1 MLAFLTANLSTILVA
16 AVVAALFLG
25 VCYKM
30 YRDHRAGRHS
40 CSCGGSCS
48 CCPNGSLCGSKDD
61 PKDP

>member
-40 CSCGGSCS
+40 CSC
-48 CCPNGSLCGSKDD
+48 CPNGSLCGSKDD
-61 PKDP
+61 PKEL